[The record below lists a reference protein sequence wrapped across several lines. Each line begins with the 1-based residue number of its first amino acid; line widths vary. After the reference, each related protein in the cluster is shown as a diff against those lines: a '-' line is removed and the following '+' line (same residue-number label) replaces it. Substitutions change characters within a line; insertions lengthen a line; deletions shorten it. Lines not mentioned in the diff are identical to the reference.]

1 VGYSSGKSAGQ
12 DASTTPRV
20 TNAKAGYRFTL
31 VAPSARY
38 RVAGKAEPRLGTIL
52 ALAKA
57 LGSVPAGE
65 LLGAS
70 ADFSPAAAEIAKL
83 FDGAPDEIQ
92 EVVYKLLRYAQKS
105 RR

>member
-1 VGYSSGKSAGQ
+1 MQFGREVRRRRTAARLTLEELAHRAKVTPHHLSAIE
-12 DASTTPRV
+12 T
-20 TNAKAGYRFTL
+20 
-31 VAPSARY
+31 
-38 RVAGKAEPRLGTIL
+38 GKAEPRLGTIL